1 MKKGVGSGVGAGSG
15 SESISQ
21 RYGSGDPDPHQNVT
35 DPQHCHGRVY
45 YTSTWGPRN
54 KPPSSSTIYDPNDHL
69 ILFSLAEEG
78 DRGGTGEQPGRV
90 VAQLGQLTVVVTLAQ
105 LNIATVSHGL
115 F

>member
-1 MKKGVGSGVGAGSG
+1 VDANRREKLA
-15 SESISQ
+15 
-21 RYGSGDPDPHQNVT
+21 RLPDGRTQPF
-35 DPQHCHGRVY
+35 HGRVY
-45 YTSTWGPRN
+45 ISTWGPRH
-54 KPPSSSTIYDPNDHL
+54 KPPSSSTFYDPNDHL
-69 ILFSLAEEG
+69 ILFSLAEKG